1 MSPKVEQSSLFLL
14 VVPGVFALKDSEED
28 PKLEGVN
35 DSGVNVVKLSLLHH
49 SYKIITEDYFTKLY
63 KHYNSLQR

>member
-1 MSPKVEQSSLFLL
+1 M
-14 VVPGVFALKDSEED
+14 VVLPGVFALKDGEED

-35 DSGVNVVKLSLLHH
+35 DSGVKVVKLFLLHH

-63 KHYNSLQR
+63 KHYNYLQR